1 MVFLLKKEFAL
12 CFGGWV
18 LGLIKFLSPVC
29 LITFPY
35 DRYSFPSNPFRF
47 HGNDG
52 LFTVVE
58 ESYGGFPFFVELDLR
73 YPKQCA
79 PVVFSI
85 RQRFPAV
92 IGAVEIL
99 TDSIALQAVSAV
111 ATCREVLAVG
121 VKAVVDDDF
130 RLVALFVFLAALFPG
145 YVIGIDI
152 EFVQPT
158 Q

>member
-99 TDSIALQAVSAV
+99 ADGVTSQYVMPV
-111 ATCREVLAVG
+111 A
-121 VKAVVDDDF
+121 
-130 RLVALFVFLAALFPG
+130 
-145 YVIGIDI
+145 
-152 EFVQPT
+152 
-158 Q
+158 